1 MITTSHPRGTFAPV
15 KILTASKFLIFFSN
29 GLPAEDSPIT
39 LKFIAFLE
47 LFLEFNS
54 VKSLKFIA

>member
-29 GLPAEDSPIT
+29 GLPADDSPIT
-39 LKFIAFLE
+39 LKFIVF
-47 LFLEFNS
+47 FR
-54 VKSLKFIA
+54 VIFIIRG